1 MDLYQS
7 DANDISSTNRFWPV
21 PLKGRAGG
29 RVSRSDEKE
38 KKDRN
43 QEEAKREEYGMRWR
57 GLDREMGLN
66 DKLFFIDGEGEKGYF
81 ISILTTS
88 LDGWLSGPVKY

>member
-1 MDLYQS
+1 MDRYQL

-21 PLKGRAGG
+21 PLKGRADG

-38 KKDRN
+38 KKDSK
-43 QEEAKREEYGMRWR
+43 QEAAMREEYEMSSR

-66 DKLFFIDGEGEKGYF
+66 DKLFFIDGEGKKD
-81 ISILTTS
+81 T
-88 LDGWLSGPVKY
+88 LSAF